1 MTNQQTLVP
10 DFSNYGYNII
20 RQLGS
25 NLEKSDLTWLAI
37 TNSSKVSV
45 VIKQFC
51 FATQNSTWA
60 GYQAY
65 QQEIDLLKKL
75 DHPGIPKYLSSFETE
90 NGFCFV
96 REYIEGVSLAE
107 QKIID
112 EKKIKIIAA
121 KTLEILQYL
130 QQQQPPILHLNLT
143 PDNILLDGNFNV
155 YLIDFSFA
163 QKTNHELQTNYFKIE
178 NAEFIAPE
186 QVKTPCPASDIYSLG
201 KSLISVIEDNN
212 SQKSEKKLTLSQL
225 DIGFQEWL
233 ITMTETELSNRY
245 TDAENALKALK
256 SHSWDEIDTV
266 INLPENMAISQSKF
280 SLSIVTMAILGFAIA
295 VGFQTTQQ
303 VTETS
308 LINITIAV
316 MGAIIIY
323 LTQSASATLV
333 TNDKAEKKQAIAVA
347 ISVPILLT
355 IITGIIFGRGEAVA
369 MSLATL
375 IAQTANLGSVLR
387 QKLPFS
393 QPENILKGI
402 ALLIA
407 IAIGL
412 ILEIV
417 IS

>member
-10 DFSNYGYNII
+10 DFSNYGYKII

-51 FATQNSTWA
+51 FATQNSTWS

-112 EKKIKIIAA
+112 EKKLKIIAA

-143 PDNILLDGNFNV
+143 PDNILLDTDYNI

-163 QKTNHELQTNYFKIE
+163 QKNNYELQTNYFKIE

-186 QVKTPCPASDIYSLG
+186 QFKTPCPASDIYSLG
-201 KSLISVIEDNN
+201 KSLINVIENDN
-212 SQKSEKKLTLSQL
+212 SQKLDNKLTLFQL

-233 ITMTETELSNRY
+233 MTMIETDLSKRY
-245 TDAENALKALK
+245 VDAENALKALK
-256 SHSWDEIDTV
+256 SHSWDEIDMV
-266 INLPENMAISQSKF
+266 KKLPENITISQSKL

-295 VGFQTTQQ
+295 LGFQTTQQ

-316 MGAIIIY
+316 MSAIIIY
-323 LTQSASATLV
+323 LTQSASATLI
-333 TNDKAEKKQAIAVA
+333 TNDNAEKKQAIAVA

-355 IITGIIFGRGEAVA
+355 IITGIIFGRGEAVV

-375 IAQTANLGSVLR
+375 IAQTATLGSVLR

-407 IAIGL
+407 IAVGL
-412 ILEIV
+412 ILELIV
-417 IS
+417 T